1 MTHGFSVLMIITL
14 LAGGQLAIG
23 AAENTKGDQSM
34 ATTQPSVGVRK
45 AGEKAPGF
53 ALDSSIGK
61 QVRLSDLAGKTVIL
75 YFYPKADTPGCTRE
89 ACGFRDAQ
97 SEYHKRGFVVLG
109 ISPDPLA
116 DIEKFAAKYSLNYT
130 LLADPDHAVAEK
142 YGVWQKKSMAGQD
155 SMGAARTTFLIGP
168 DGTIL
173 HTFEN
178 VKPDGHDQE
187 VLEWLAHQGSSSA
200 QAGDSRDS
208 RDSRDIDHSHTIP

>member
-1 MTHGFSVLMIITL
+1 MKHGLNVLIITTL
-14 LAGGQLAIG
+14 LAGGPLVIG

-34 ATTQPSVGVRK
+34 ATTQSSAGVRK

-97 SEYHKRGFVVLG
+97 TEYRKRGFVVLG
-109 ISPDPLA
+109 ISPDPVA
-116 DIEKFAAKYSLNYT
+116 EIEKFAVKYSLNYT
-130 LLADPDHAVAEK
+130 LLADPDHAIAEK
-142 YGVWQKKSMAGQD
+142 YGVWQKKSMAGHD
-155 SMGAARTTFLIGP
+155 YMGAARTTFVIGP

-187 VLEWLAHQGSSSA
+187 VLEWLAQPRSIPA
-200 QAGDSRDS
+200 QAD
-208 RDSRDIDHSHTIP
+208 DSRDIGRSHTGP

>member
-1 MTHGFSVLMIITL
+1 
-14 LAGGQLAIG
+14 
-23 AAENTKGDQSM
+23 M
-34 ATTQPSVGVRK
+34 ATTQPSEGVRK
-45 AGEKAPGF
+45 GGEKAPDF
-53 ALDSSIGK
+53 ALNSSTGK

-97 SEYHKRGFVVLG
+97 AEYRKRGFVVLG

-116 DIEKFAAKYSLNYT
+116 EIEKFATKYSLNFT
-130 LLADPDHAVAEK
+130 LLADPDHATADK
-142 YGVWQKKSMAGQD
+142 YGVWQKKTMAGKD
-155 SMGAARTTFLIGP
+155 YMGAARTTFVIGP

-187 VLEWLAHQGSSSA
+187 VLEWLA
-200 QAGDSRDS
+200 QAGSGPAHPN
-208 RDSRDIDHSHTIP
+208 DSRDIGRSHASH